1 MVAHPAGKT
10 SNALCGIQTRA
21 LAARLMNFMNA
32 KIPFRPLILL
42 SLLGLAAGC
51 ASDAPPTPA
60 QPAVTQAPPQ
70 ADPLPAHQRELSG
83 NLLGVPDATDVEL
96 ALLAVDEQGRPQTLL
111 GNIQLRGT
119 AASLPFRLPF
129 NPESFAKHPR
139 VELHGR
145 VHRAGRLIL
154 RLPPQ
159 SIRRAESQ
167 ALGDLRLEPAP

>member
-1 MVAHPAGKT
+1 MT
-10 SNALCGIQTRA
+10 
-21 LAARLMNFMNA
+21 FMNA
-32 KIPFRPLILL
+32 QIPFRPLILL

-51 ASDAPPTPA
+51 ASEAPRAPA
-60 QPAVTQAPPQ
+60 QPAATQAPAQ
-70 ADPLPAHQRELSG
+70 APTQAAPLPAHQRELSG

-159 SIRRAESQ
+159 SIRQAESQ

>member
-1 MVAHPAGKT
+1 
-10 SNALCGIQTRA
+10 
-21 LAARLMNFMNA
+21 MNA
-32 KIPFRPLILL
+32 RMSFRQLILL

-51 ASDAPPTPA
+51 ASEAPRAPV
-60 QPAVTQAPPQ
+60 QPAATQAPAQ
-70 ADPLPAHQRELSG
+70 AVPLPAHQRELSG

-129 NPESFAKHPR
+129 NPESFAKPPR

-159 SIRRAESQ
+159 SIRQAESQ